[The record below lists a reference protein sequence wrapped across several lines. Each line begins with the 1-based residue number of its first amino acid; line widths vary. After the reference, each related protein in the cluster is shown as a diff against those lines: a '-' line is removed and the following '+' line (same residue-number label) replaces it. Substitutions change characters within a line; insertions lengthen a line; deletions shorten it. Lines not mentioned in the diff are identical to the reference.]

1 MQDARPDPDEFLNS
15 RRADIPGTG
24 PSDRSDFLV
33 AAWRSLDLPPR
44 DYLLENLMCSTS
56 RWEIIGETGVGKTL
70 FCLDLAFA
78 IAAGAN
84 FLTWKGV
91 RPCRVMYLDGEL
103 PAETLKERI
112 ESAAKLFGEPQL
124 YAYNRD
130 RLTDADL
137 PPLNKPEGQ
146 KWLLAEI
153 GAVKPDLIIFDNV
166 MSLLIGKMA
175 DEESWTPVVP
185 FTRQLTALRIA
196 QIWIH
201 HTGHDTSHG
210 FGSKTREWQM
220 DTVAMLAKAGDEGE
234 TSIRLE
240 FSKARLRTPT
250 TAHLF
255 KPLLIRRDEHGWT
268 AEPTASRKRRENV
281 SEQKQAWFAEAY
293 DFLADSVVPRPATRA
308 SRCARCRS
316 IASAI

>member
-1 MQDARPDPDEFLNS
+1 
-15 RRADIPGTG
+15 
-24 PSDRSDFLV
+24 
-33 AAWRSLDLPPR
+33 
-44 DYLLENLMCSTS
+44 MCSTS

-70 FCLDLAFA
+70 FCLDLGFA

-137 PPLNKPEGQ
+137 PPLNTPDGQ
-146 KWLLAEI
+146 KWLRR
-153 GAVKPDLIIFDNV
+153 DRR
-166 MSLLIGKMA
+166 GKA
-175 DEESWTPVVP
+175 RPHRFRQRHVAAHRQDGDEESWTPVVP
-185 FTRQLTALRIA
+185 FTRQLTAHRIA
-196 QIWIH
+196 QVWVH

-220 DTVAMLAKAGDEGE
+220 DTVAMLTKAGDEGE

-250 TAHLF
+250 TAHSVQAA
-255 KPLLIRRDEHGWT
+255 PGPPRR
-268 AEPTASRKRRENV
+268 
-281 SEQKQAWFAEAY
+281 AWL
-293 DFLADSVVPRPATRA
+293 DR
-308 SRCARCRS
+308 
-316 IASAI
+316 